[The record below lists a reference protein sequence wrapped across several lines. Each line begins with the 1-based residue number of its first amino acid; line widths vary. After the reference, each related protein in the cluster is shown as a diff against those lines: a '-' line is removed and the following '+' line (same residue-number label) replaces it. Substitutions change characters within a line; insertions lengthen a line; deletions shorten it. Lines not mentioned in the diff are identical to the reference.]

1 MSARSAE
8 PAASTWD
15 VAVVGLGPV
24 GLLLAALLG
33 KRGLRVLGVE
43 RERDIYPLPRAGHLD
58 HTVLR
63 IIREIGC
70 LDEALAGMIPN
81 AGMNLVTAAGQV
93 LARLPVHNL
102 TPSGL
107 PPSMHFHQP
116 SLDRVLRQA
125 AESMPTAEL
134 RGLAE
139 VTGLEQDDHEV
150 RLRVRSG
157 RDTRV
162 VRAAF
167 AVGCDGA
174 SSVVRSAVGL
184 ELQDF
189 GFEESWVVIDLVLRE
204 RPPSLPANTTFG
216 ADPARPYAAI
226 ELPAMRYR
234 FEFMLL
240 PGERPADVTSREAVE
255 RLISR
260 WLTPGQVE
268 EVERAVCYTFRAAKV
283 KNWRRDRVL
292 VAGDAAHL
300 MPPFLGQGMCSGMR
314 DAANLAWKLEHVVR
328 KGAPLGLLDTYGME
342 RGPHVDNVIRT
353 STRLG
358 QAVCTLDPQAA
369 AERDRE
375 MLSGGLPPDQRLTF
389 KLGELVPGP
398 LVLDGGG
405 MFMISP
411 DMDGVPLDDLVG
423 QRFLV
428 LARSAEQL
436 DGPAAAWWRGFGS
449 FMTTLNELPDTEGVL
464 RRWMDRRA
472 ANVVVVRPD
481 RYVLGAGPSLEAI
494 TWPAAGLLADA
505 SVAVPGAERA
515 ERSA

>member
-15 VAVVGLGPV
+15 VVVVGLGPV
-24 GLLLAALLG
+24 GLLLAGLLG
-33 KRGLRVLGVE
+33 RRGLRVLGVE

-63 IIREIGC
+63 IFREIGC
-70 LDEALAGMIPN
+70 LDEALAGMIAN
-81 AGMNLVTAAGQV
+81 DGMNLVTAAGQV
-93 LARLPVHNL
+93 LARLPVNSL

-116 SLDRVLRQA
+116 SLDRVMRKA
-125 AESMPTAEL
+125 AQSLPTVEL
-134 RGLAE
+134 RSLTE
-139 VTGLEQDDHEV
+139 VTGFEQDDDEV
-150 RLRVRSG
+150 RLRVTSAG
-157 RDTRV
+157 VTRV

-174 SSVVRSAVGL
+174 SSVVRSAAGL
-184 ELQDF
+184 ELRDY
-189 GFEESWVVIDLVLRE
+189 GFEESWVVIDLMLRE
-204 RPPSLPANTTFG
+204 RTSSLPANTTFG

-226 ELPAMRYR
+226 ELPGRRYR

-240 PGERPADVTSREAVE
+240 PGESPADLTSPEAVR

-260 WLTPGQVE
+260 WLTSGQVE
-268 EVERAVCYTFRAAKV
+268 AVERVVSYTFRAATV
-283 KNWRRDRVL
+283 QDWRRGRVL

-314 DAANLAWKLEHVVR
+314 DAANLAWKLEHVLR
-328 KGAPLGLLDTYGME
+328 KGAPLGLLDTYAME
-342 RGPHVDNVIRT
+342 RGPHVDDVIRT

-358 QAVCTLDPQAA
+358 QAVCTLDPRAA

-375 MLSGGLPPDQRLTF
+375 MLGGGLPPERRLTF

-411 DMDGVPLDDLVG
+411 DVDGVPLDDLAG

-428 LARSAEQL
+428 LARGAEQL
-436 DGPAAAWWRGFGS
+436 DGPAADWWRAFGS
-449 FMTTLNELPDTEGVL
+449 VVTTLDELPDSEGAL

-472 ANVVVVRPD
+472 ADVVVVRPD
-481 RYVLGAGPSLEAI
+481 RYVLGAGRSLEAI
-494 TWPAAGLLADA
+494 TWPAARLLA
-505 SVAVPGAERA
+505 AEIPDEWA
-515 ERSA
+515 HAT

>member
-1 MSARSAE
+1 MSTRSAG
-8 PAASTWD
+8 PWD
-15 VAVVGLGPV
+15 VVVVGLGPV
-24 GLLLAALLG
+24 GLSLVGLLG

-58 HTVLR
+58 HTILR

-70 LDEALAGMIPN
+70 LDEALAGMIAN
-81 AGMNLVTAAGQV
+81 DGMNLVTSAGEV
-93 LARLPVHNL
+93 LARLPVHNR

-125 AESMPTAEL
+125 VEAMPTTEL
-134 RGLAE
+134 RSLTE
-139 VTGLEQDDHEV
+139 VTGLEQGDQEV
-150 RLRVRSG
+150 RLHVRSG
-157 RDTRV
+157 GVDQV
-162 VRAAF
+162 VRAGF

-174 SSVVRSAVGL
+174 SSTVRSAAGL

-189 GFEESWVVIDLVLRE
+189 GFEETWVVIDLMLRD
-204 RPPSLPANTTFG
+204 RPPSLLANTTFG

-226 ELPAMRYR
+226 ELPGMRYR

-240 PGERPADVTSREAVE
+240 PGERLPDVTSPEAVG
-255 RLISR
+255 RLISP

-268 EVERAVCYTFRAAKV
+268 EVERVVSYTFRAARV
-283 KNWRRDRVL
+283 KDWRRGRVL

-300 MPPFLGQGMCSGMR
+300 MPPFLGQGMCSGIR
-314 DAANLAWKLEHVVR
+314 DAANLAWKLGHVVR
-328 KGAPLGLLDTYGME
+328 EGAPLELLDTYGTE
-342 RGPHVDNVIRT
+342 RGPHVDNVIHT
-353 STRLG
+353 ATRLG
-358 QAVCTLDPQAA
+358 KVVCTLDPEAA

-375 MLSGGLPPDQRLTF
+375 MLGGGLPPEQRLTF
-389 KLGELVPGP
+389 KLGELAQGP

-411 DMDGVPLDDLVG
+411 DVRGVPLDQVAG

-436 DGPAAAWWRGFGS
+436 DGPAAAWWRGSGS
-449 FMTTLNELPDTEGVL
+449 LVSTLDELPDTEGAL

-472 ANVVVVRPD
+472 ANVVIVRPD
-481 RYVLGAGPSLEAI
+481 RYVLGAGPSLEEI

-505 SVAVPGAERA
+505 SAAVPGAEPV